1 VVKRV
6 KYSFQDNFP
15 YVFSPCSCRQ
25 GEFKKPQP
33 IPSHSRA
40 GDRYIKYARKCA
52 SAGAKHPDALAKRGR
67 AVTKNSELCSPEHLL
82 ERKKGMRLL
91 SIRKQKENY

>member
-1 VVKRV
+1 M
-6 KYSFQDNFP
+6 SFPLLLQA
-15 YVFSPCSCRQ
+15 

-33 IPSHSRA
+33 LPSHSRA
-40 GDRYIKYARKCA
+40 GDRYTKYARRRA
-52 SAGAKHPDALAKRGR
+52 SADAKRPDALTKQGR

-82 ERKKGMRLL
+82 ERKKGTRKL

>member
-40 GDRYIKYARKCA
+40 GDRYIRYARKCA
-52 SAGAKHPDALAKRGR
+52 SAVAKHPDALAKRGR
-67 AVTKNSELCSPEHLL
+67 AVTKHPDAEAKHP
-82 ERKKGMRLL
+82 
-91 SIRKQKENY
+91 